1 MGGIFLSLFL
11 GLNINVVKINY
22 SLYIYLRDSARAY
35 LIHDKS
41 INECKYIRDFTESV
55 GFIPRKI
62 TNEYVLTW
70 YEHGELENYI
80 TEDMLDE
87 NNRKK
92 FRELLKT
99 KEEMNPIIVKYY
111 FK

>member
-1 MGGIFLSLFL
+1 M
-11 GLNINVVKINY
+11 KINY

-41 INECKYIRDFTESV
+41 IDECKYIKYFTESV

-92 FRELLKT
+92 YHELLNA